1 MKTTEQQ
8 ADIDQQLTREL
19 KDGDIHPTTAK
30 IIELIEKNSRVT
42 DEEIAQ
48 ELDLKNAQVAH
59 GWRVVA
65 EETVNESKW
74 KASKN

>member
-1 MKTTEQQ
+1 MKTTEQPKN
-8 ADIDQQLTREL
+8 IDQQLIREL

-30 IIELIEKNSRVT
+30 IIELIDKNSRIT

-48 ELDLKNAQVAH
+48 ELDLKNAQIAH

-65 EETVNESKW
+65 EETINERKW
-74 KASKN
+74 DHKQN